1 MRQEAVLANFG
12 GNRNSLMRSSR
23 EELNMVM
30 MRRKRRRMGLDAHK
44 VTRVSSIHGLKCAPV
59 GFGARVQTHK

>member
-1 MRQEAVLANFG
+1 MRQEALLANFG

-30 MRRKRRRMGLDAHK
+30 MRRKRRRMVLMLIRSLEYPPYM
-44 VTRVSSIHGLKCAPV
+44 V
-59 GFGARVQTHK
+59 

>member
-12 GNRNSLMRSSR
+12 GNRMRSSR
-23 EELNMVM
+23 EELNLV
-30 MRRKRRRMGLDAHK
+30 MRRRRKMGLDAHK